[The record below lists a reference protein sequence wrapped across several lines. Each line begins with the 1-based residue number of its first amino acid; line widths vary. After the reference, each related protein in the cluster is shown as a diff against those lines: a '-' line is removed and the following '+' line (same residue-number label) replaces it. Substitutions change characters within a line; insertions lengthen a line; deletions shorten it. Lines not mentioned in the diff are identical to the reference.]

1 MRNTGLGT
9 ALLSLIQRDLK
20 LAYRHRGALAYP
32 LLFFVIVTS
41 LFPLAVGSTPEALQ
55 NIGPGVIWVSSLLAT
70 LLGLET
76 LFRSDYEDGSL
87 EQIILSPYS
96 ISVLVFAKVAAHW
109 LLTGLPLLIISP
121 LLAFMMHMDASTLKT
136 LCLSLLLGTPTLSLI
151 GAVGVALTVSLQRGG
166 LLLALLVLPLYIPVL
181 IFGANAV
188 HSSAYGL
195 AVLGQLYMLG
205 AMLALS
211 IVLVP
216 IAIAAALRASL
227 N

>member
-1 MRNTGLGT
+1 MSNTGLST
-9 ALLSLIQRDLK
+9 ALLALIQRDLK

-41 LFPLAVGSTPEALQ
+41 LFPLAVGPSPEVLRT
-55 NIGPGVIWVSSLLAT
+55 IGPGVIWVSSLLAT

-87 EQIILSPYS
+87 EQIILSPHS
-96 ISVLVFAKVAAHW
+96 IPALLFAKVVTHW
-109 LLTGLPLLIISP
+109 LLAGLPLLILSP
-121 LLAFMMHMDASTLKT
+121 LLAFMMHIDVSTLKT

-151 GAVGVALTVSLQRGG
+151 GAVGAALTVSLQRGG
-166 LLLALLVLPLYIPVL
+166 LLLTLLVLPLYVPVL

-188 HSSAYGL
+188 HSAANGL

>member
-1 MRNTGLGT
+1 MSNTGLGT
-9 ALLSLIQRDLK
+9 ALLALIQRDLK

-32 LLFFVIVTS
+32 VLFFVIVTS
-41 LFPLAVGSTPEALQ
+41 LFPLAVGSSPEVLR
-55 NIGPGVIWVSSLLAT
+55 NIGPGVIWVASLLAT

-87 EQIILSPYS
+87 EQIALSPHS
-96 ISVLVFAKVAAHW
+96 ISVLVFAKVATHW

-166 LLLALLVLPLYIPVL
+166 LLLTLLVLPLYVPVL

-188 HSSAYGL
+188 HAAANGL

>member
-1 MRNTGLGT
+1 MSNTGLGN
-9 ALLSLIQRDLK
+9 ALLALMQRDLK

-41 LFPLAVGSTPEALQ
+41 LFPLAVGSTPDMLG
-55 NIGPGVIWVSSLLAT
+55 NIGPGVIWVASL
-70 LLGLET
+70 LET

-87 EQIILSPYS
+87 EQIILSPHS

-166 LLLALLVLPLYIPVL
+166 LLLTLLVLPLYVPVL

-188 HSSAYGL
+188 HSAANGL
-195 AVLGQLYMLG
+195 AILGQLYMLG

>member
-1 MRNTGLGT
+1 M
-9 ALLSLIQRDLK
+9 
-20 LAYRHRGALAYP
+20 
-32 LLFFVIVTS
+32 
-41 LFPLAVGSTPEALQ
+41 
-55 NIGPGVIWVSSLLAT
+55 
-70 LLGLET
+70 
-76 LFRSDYEDGSL
+76 
-87 EQIILSPYS
+87 
-96 ISVLVFAKVAAHW
+96 LVFAKVAAHW

-121 LLAFMMHMDASTLKT
+121 LLAFMMHMDTSTLKT
-136 LCLSLLLGTPTLSLI
+136 LWLSLLLGTPTLSLI

-166 LLLALLVLPLYIPVL
+166 LLLTLLVLPLYVPVL

-188 HSSAYGL
+188 HSAANGL

>member
-1 MRNTGLGT
+1 MSNITLGT
-9 ALLSLIQRDLK
+9 ALLALIERDLK

-32 LLFFVIVTS
+32 LLFFVIVIS
-41 LFPLAVGSTPEALQ
+41 LFPLAVGSTPEVLRD
-55 NIGPGVIWVSSLLAT
+55 IGPGVIWVAALLAT
-70 LLGLET
+70 MLGLET

-87 EQIILSPYS
+87 EQIILSPHS
-96 ISVLVFAKVAAHW
+96 ISALMFAKVAAHW

-121 LLAFMMHMDASTLKT
+121 LLAFMMHMDAPTLKI

-151 GAVGVALTVSLQRGG
+151 GAVGVALTVSLQRSG
-166 LLLALLVLPLYIPVL
+166 LLLTLLVLPLYVPVL

-188 HSSAYGL
+188 HSAANGL

-205 AMLALS
+205 AILALS

-216 IAIAAALRASL
+216 IAITAALRASL

>member
-1 MRNTGLGT
+1 
-9 ALLSLIQRDLK
+9 
-20 LAYRHRGALAYP
+20 
-32 LLFFVIVTS
+32 
-41 LFPLAVGSTPEALQ
+41 
-55 NIGPGVIWVSSLLAT
+55 
-70 LLGLET
+70 
-76 LFRSDYEDGSL
+76 
-87 EQIILSPYS
+87 
-96 ISVLVFAKVAAHW
+96 
-109 LLTGLPLLIISP
+109 
-121 LLAFMMHMDASTLKT
+121 MHMDASTLKT

-151 GAVGVALTVSLQRGG
+151 GAVGVALTVSLQRSG
-166 LLLALLVLPLYIPVL
+166 LLLTLLVLPLYVPVL

-188 HSSAYGL
+188 HSSANGL

>member
-1 MRNTGLGT
+1 
-9 ALLSLIQRDLK
+9 
-20 LAYRHRGALAYP
+20 
-32 LLFFVIVTS
+32 
-41 LFPLAVGSTPEALQ
+41 
-55 NIGPGVIWVSSLLAT
+55 
-70 LLGLET
+70 
-76 LFRSDYEDGSL
+76 
-87 EQIILSPYS
+87 
-96 ISVLVFAKVAAHW
+96 
-109 LLTGLPLLIISP
+109 
-121 LLAFMMHMDASTLKT
+121 MMHMDTSTLKT
-136 LCLSLLLGTPTLSLI
+136 LWLSLLLGTPTLSLI

-166 LLLALLVLPLYIPVL
+166 LLLTLLVLPLCVPVL

-188 HSSAYGL
+188 HSSANGL

>member
-1 MRNTGLGT
+1 M
-9 ALLSLIQRDLK
+9 
-20 LAYRHRGALAYP
+20 
-32 LLFFVIVTS
+32 
-41 LFPLAVGSTPEALQ
+41 
-55 NIGPGVIWVSSLLAT
+55 
-70 LLGLET
+70 
-76 LFRSDYEDGSL
+76 
-87 EQIILSPYS
+87 
-96 ISVLVFAKVAAHW
+96 LVFAKVAAHW

-166 LLLALLVLPLYIPVL
+166 LLLTLLVLPLYVPVL

-188 HSSAYGL
+188 HSAANGL

>member
-1 MRNTGLGT
+1 M
-9 ALLSLIQRDLK
+9 
-20 LAYRHRGALAYP
+20 
-32 LLFFVIVTS
+32 
-41 LFPLAVGSTPEALQ
+41 
-55 NIGPGVIWVSSLLAT
+55 
-70 LLGLET
+70 
-76 LFRSDYEDGSL
+76 
-87 EQIILSPYS
+87 
-96 ISVLVFAKVAAHW
+96 FAKVAAHW

-166 LLLALLVLPLYIPVL
+166 LLLTLLVLPLYVPVL

-188 HSSAYGL
+188 HSAANGL